1 MQNTSRKDNLILLT
15 VIIIF
20 IIVRFASA
28 QELEPRAYQP
38 APIGVNAFTLS
49 YTHSAG
55 DILFEPSFPAKD
67 VNANLHLEVA
77 AYYRTFGL
85 FGRFANVS
93 LSLPYSAGHLNG
105 SVEGVEREIYR
116 SGLGDIRARFV
127 LNVKGTPA
135 MPLPEFIKHKS
146 EGNLGFSLVVAS
158 PTGQYDHTKVIN
170 VGQNRWAVKPEL
182 GLSKVFNKWQMD
194 VYGGAWF
201 FSKNNDYLGGT
212 LTQNP
217 IASFQFH
224 LSYTL
229 RPGFWF
235 GVNTNFYAG
244 GRTIVNDVPGS
255 TIQRNSRLGGTMTVP
270 ITRNQWIKFVA
281 SRGVIATR
289 GGDFT
294 NFGASYSY
302 SWLSK

>member
-1 MQNTSRKDNLILLT
+1 MQKAVRKNYLSLVT
-15 VIIIF
+15 AIIVF
-20 IIVRFASA
+20 TIVRFASA

-49 YTHSAG
+49 YTHSSG

-67 VNANLHLEVA
+67 VNANLHLEGA
-77 AYYRTFGL
+77 GYYRTFDL
-85 FGRFANVS
+85 FGRFANIS
-93 LSLPYSAGHLNG
+93 LSVPYAAGHLNG

-135 MPLPEFIKHKS
+135 MSLPEFIKHKS
-146 EGNLGFSLVVAS
+146 EGNLGFSLVVAA

-170 VGQNRWAVKPEL
+170 VGQNRWAFKPEL
-182 GLSKVFNKWQMD
+182 GLSKVFNKFQMD

-201 FSKNNDYLGGT
+201 FSKNDDYLGGT

-229 RPGFWF
+229 RPGFWV

-244 GRTIVNDVPGS
+244 GRTSVNGVPGT
-255 TIQRNSRLGGTMTVP
+255 TIQRNSRIGGTMTVP
-270 ITRNQWIKFVA
+270 ITRNQWIKFIA

-294 NFGASYSY
+294 SFGASYTY